1 MAWKYNHTNMAEHAR
16 AILEFFNWT
25 SLEEVEFQPITLGRF
40 KGLLVDALQT
50 SNMLASIGAA

>member
-1 MAWKYNHTNMAEHAR
+1 LAWKYNHTNMAEHAR

-25 SLEEVEFQPITLGRF
+25 GLEVEFQPITLGRF